1 MSRRRNPG
9 VQLAWTLG
17 VQLTVACMGA
27 GEEVGLARRALRL
40 FLCVVLSLE
49 LQGV

>member
-1 MSRRRNPG
+1 MDIGSAADGGLHGGRGGSRFG
-9 VQLAWTLG
+9 AWGPKT
-17 VQLTVACMGA
+17 
-27 GEEVGLARRALRL
+27 L